1 MERYSLKQGELFK
14 KGDTFDLESLL
25 KQEAIGI
32 MIIMLADNDNTSVR
46 VPKGRPYHTPIS
58 NVGFYI
64 EKGGTMYAAVID
76 ARHRTCQRRHDM
88 AA

>member
-46 VPKGRPYHTPIS
+46 VLKGRPYHTPIC
-58 NVGFYI
+58 NVGFSY
-64 EKGGTMYAAVID
+64 
-76 ARHRTCQRRHDM
+76 
-88 AA
+88 